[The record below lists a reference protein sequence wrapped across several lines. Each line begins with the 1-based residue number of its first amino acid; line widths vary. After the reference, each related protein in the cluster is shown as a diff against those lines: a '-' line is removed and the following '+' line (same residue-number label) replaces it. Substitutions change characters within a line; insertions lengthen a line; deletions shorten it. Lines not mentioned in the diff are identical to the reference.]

1 MLEGIYAP
9 ALGDFS
15 NNKNDLVMFWSFFHK
30 HHRLGYNRV
39 IYVSNMQQNMMFFDR
54 NGKKG
59 TGWVLPKALR
69 EWTMKLNKW
78 TLLK

>member
-1 MLEGIYAP
+1 
-9 ALGDFS
+9 
-15 NNKNDLVMFWSFFHK
+15 
-30 HHRLGYNRV
+30 
-39 IYVSNMQQNMMFFDR
+39 MQKYMMFFDR

-59 TGWVLPKALR
+59 TGWVLPKAPR